1 MKLTARGSVLDLSC
15 PQVMGILNVTPDSFS
30 DGGTHNTFDTALRHA
45 AKMIEDGAAIIDV
58 GGESTRPGADEVGEQ
73 EELDRV
79 VPVIEA
85 LAQRFDVWI
94 SVDTSKA
101 VVMKASAKAGAHIIN
116 DIRALQEPGALDAAA
131 QTGLPVC
138 LMHMQ
143 GQPRTM
149 QSEPHYEDVL
159 SEVKTFLNSQIELC
173 IAAGIAKNN
182 LILDPG
188 FGFGKNLSHNY
199 QLLAHLQELHHFGL
213 PILAGMS
220 RKSMIGQLLHVPPQ
234 ERVTGSVA
242 CAVIAAM
249 QGAQIIRVHDVK
261 ETVQAMQIVQATL
274 SAQNMTS
281 VKNTMSAKNTL

>member
-1 MKLTARGSVLDLSC
+1 MKLTARGSILDLSH

-30 DGGTHNTFDTALRHA
+30 DGGTYSTLDAALQHA
-45 AKMIEDGAAIIDV
+45 AKMIEEGATIIDV
-58 GGESTRPGADEVGEQ
+58 GGESTRPGADDVSEQ

-79 VPVIEA
+79 VPVIES
-85 LAQRFDVWI
+85 LAQRFNVWI

-101 VVMKASAKAGAHIIN
+101 IVMQEAAKVGAHIIN
-116 DIRALQEPGALDAAA
+116 DIRSLQGPGALEAAA
-131 QTGLPVC
+131 KTELPVC

-149 QSEPHYEDVL
+149 QVEPHYEDVVA
-159 SEVKTFLNSQIELC
+159 EVRTYLETQIERC
-173 IAAGIAKNN
+173 VAAGITRNK
-182 LILDPG
+182 LMIDPG

-199 QLLAHLQELHHFGL
+199 QLLAHLKELHHLGL

-274 SAQNMTS
+274 SE
-281 VKNTMSAKNTL
+281 KNIFRQ

>member
-1 MKLTARGSVLDLSC
+1 MKLTARGSVLDLSR

-30 DGGTHNTFDTALRHA
+30 DGGNHSTFDAALRHA
-45 AKMIEDGAAIIDV
+45 ATMIEEGAAIIDV
-58 GGESTRPGADEVGEQ
+58 GGESTRPGAVDVSEQ

-79 VPVIEA
+79 VPVVEA
-85 LAQRFDVWI
+85 LAQRFDVWLSI
-94 SVDTSKA
+94 DTSKA
-101 VVMKASAKAGAHIIN
+101 IVMQESAKVGAHMIN
-116 DIRALQEPGALDAAA
+116 DIRSLQELGALDAAVK
-131 QTGLPVC
+131 TGLPVC

-143 GQPRTM
+143 GQPSTM
-149 QSEPHYEDVL
+149 QAEPYYEDVVW
-159 SEVKTFLNSQIELC
+159 EAKTFLTRQIDRC
-173 IAAGIAKNN
+173 VAAGIAKNK

-199 QLLAHLQELHHFGL
+199 QLLAHLEEFHHLGL

-234 ERVTGSVA
+234 ERVTGSIA

-261 ETVQAMQIVQATL
+261 ETVQTMQIVQATL
-274 SAQNMTS
+274 SAKNTLA
-281 VKNTMSAKNTL
+281 VKNTL

>member
-30 DGGTHNTFDTALRHA
+30 DGGTHDTFDMALEHA
-45 AKMIEDGAAIIDV
+45 VKMIEEGATIIDV
-58 GGESTRPGADEVGEQ
+58 GGESTRPGADEVSEQ

-79 VPVIEA
+79 IPVIEA
-85 LAQRFDVWI
+85 LTERFDVWI

-101 VVMKASAKAGAHIIN
+101 VVMRESAKVGVHIIN
-116 DIRALQEPGALDAAA
+116 DIRALQEPGALDAAL

-149 QSEPHYEDVL
+149 QTEPQYEDVV
-159 SEVKTFLNSQIELC
+159 SEVKSFLRRQIELC
-173 IAAGIAKNN
+173 VAAGIAKNN

-199 QLLAHLQELHHFGL
+199 QLLAHLQELHHLGL

-220 RKSMIGQLLHVPPQ
+220 RKSLIGQLLHVSPE
-234 ERVTGSVA
+234 ERVTGSVV

-249 QGAQIIRVHDVK
+249 KGAQIIRVHDVK
-261 ETVQAMQIVQATL
+261 ETVQAMKIVQATL
-274 SAQNMTS
+274 STIN
-281 VKNTMSAKNTL
+281 

>member
-1 MKLTARGSVLDLSC
+1 MKLTARGSVLDLSR

-30 DGGTHNTFDTALRHA
+30 DGGNHNTFDAALRHA
-45 AKMIEDGAAIIDV
+45 ATMIEEGAAIIDV
-58 GGESTRPGADEVGEQ
+58 GGESTRPGAVDVSEQ

-94 SVDTSKA
+94 SIDTSKA
-101 VVMKASAKAGAHIIN
+101 IVMQESAKVGAHMIN
-116 DIRALQEPGALDAAA
+116 DIRSLQEFGALDAAVK
-131 QTGLPVC
+131 TGLPVC

-143 GQPRTM
+143 GQPCTM
-149 QSEPHYEDVL
+149 QAEPYYEDVVW
-159 SEVKTFLNSQIELC
+159 EAKTFLTRQIDRC
-173 IAAGIAKNN
+173 VAAGIAKNK

-199 QLLAHLQELHHFGL
+199 QLLAHLEEFHHLGL

-234 ERVTGSVA
+234 ERVTGSIA

-261 ETVQAMQIVQATL
+261 ETVQTMQIVQATL
-274 SAQNMTS
+274 SA
-281 VKNTMSAKNTL
+281 KNTLAAKNTL

>member
-1 MKLTARGSVLDLSC
+1 MKLTARGSILDLSH

-30 DGGTHNTFDTALRHA
+30 DGGTHNTLDTALRHA
-45 AKMIEDGAAIIDV
+45 VSMIGEGATIIDV
-58 GGESTRPGADEVGEQ
+58 GGESTRPGADEVSEQ

-85 LAQRFDVWI
+85 LSRRFDVWI

-101 VVMKASAKAGAHIIN
+101 IVIQESAKAGAHIIN
-116 DIRALQEPGALDAAA
+116 DIRSLQEPNALEEAAK
-131 QTGLPVC
+131 TGLPVC

-143 GQPRTM
+143 GQPGTM
-149 QSEPHYEDVL
+149 QAEPHYTDVIA
-159 SEVKTFLNSQIELC
+159 EVKAFLEAQIERC

-182 LILDPG
+182 LIIDPG

-199 QLLAHLQELHHFGL
+199 QLLAQLKAFHHLGV

-274 SAQNMTS
+274 SE
-281 VKNTMSAKNTL
+281 KNTLSATDNF

>member
-1 MKLTARGSVLDLSC
+1 MKLTARGSVLDLSR

-30 DGGTHNTFDTALRHA
+30 DGGNHNTFDAALRYTA
-45 AKMIEDGAAIIDV
+45 TMIEEGAAIIDV
-58 GGESTRPGADEVGEQ
+58 GGESTRPGAVDVSEQ

-94 SVDTSKA
+94 SIDTSKA
-101 VVMKASAKAGAHIIN
+101 IVMQESAKVGAHMIN
-116 DIRALQEPGALDAAA
+116 DIRSLQEFGALDAAVK
-131 QTGLPVC
+131 TGLPVC

-143 GQPRTM
+143 GQPCTM
-149 QSEPHYEDVL
+149 QAEPYYEDVVW
-159 SEVKTFLNSQIELC
+159 EAKTFLTRQIDRC
-173 IAAGIAKNN
+173 VAAGIAKNK

-199 QLLAHLQELHHFGL
+199 QLLAHLEEFHHLGL

-234 ERVTGSVA
+234 ECVTGSIA

-261 ETVQAMQIVQATL
+261 ETVQTMQIVQATL
-274 SAQNMTS
+274 SA
-281 VKNTMSAKNTL
+281 KNTLAAKNTL

>member
-30 DGGTHNTFDTALRHA
+30 DGGTHNTFNTALEHA
-45 AKMIEDGAAIIDV
+45 VGMIKEGATIIDV
-58 GGESTRPGADEVGEQ
+58 GGESTRPGANEVSEQ

-79 VPVIEA
+79 IPMIEA
-85 LAQRFDVWI
+85 LAQRFDTWI

-101 VVMKASAKAGAHIIN
+101 VVMQESARAGAHIIN
-116 DIRALQEPGALDAAA
+116 DVRALQEPGALDAAA
-131 QTGLPVC
+131 QSGLPIC

-149 QSEPHYEDVL
+149 QTEPHYEDVV
-159 SEVKTFLNSQIELC
+159 SEVKNFLIQQIERC
-173 IAAGIAKNN
+173 VAAGIAKNN

-199 QLLAHLQELHHFGL
+199 QLLAHLQEFHHLGL

-220 RKSMIGQLLHVPPQ
+220 RKSMISQLFDVPPQ
-234 ERVTGSVA
+234 ERVVGSVA

-249 QGAQIIRVHDVK
+249 KGAQIIRVHDVK
-261 ETVQAMQIVQATL
+261 ETVQAMQVVHATL
-274 SAQNMTS
+274 SAN
-281 VKNTMSAKNTL
+281 NTCTTYGI